1 MGYPFSCSF
10 SRTNAF
16 FTIFLHPAYLVKWAC
31 TIRNWC
37 HFAVSGNPKTKLP
50 SHSNSVFF
58 STTNEKR
65 MTIAQRNL
73 LKREQSKPE
82 HKALKHYVE
91 VATNDSTGHRIP
103 ISL

>member
-1 MGYPFSCSF
+1 
-10 SRTNAF
+10 
-16 FTIFLHPAYLVKWAC
+16 
-31 TIRNWC
+31 
-37 HFAVSGNPKTKLP
+37 
-50 SHSNSVFF
+50 
-58 STTNEKR
+58 
-65 MTIAQRNL
+65 MTIAQRDF